1 MKMSPKNNEKTPF
14 VNVFSAKATVTY
26 RVEVNRLIQLLF
38 FVCQF
43 GYRVIDP
50 RYQDMTSTVHQGVQ
64 ECNKVNH
71 SFMTTYRKMNMS

>member
-1 MKMSPKNNEKTPF
+1 MKMSLKNKEKSSF
-14 VNVFSAKATVTY
+14 VNVFSAKAAVTY
-26 RVEVNRLIQLLF
+26 RVEVNRFIQLLF
-38 FVCQF
+38 LVCQF

-71 SFMTTYRKMNMS
+71 SFMTTHRK